1 MLQRDMVC
9 CKMFSD
15 PGTFKALL
23 LALPLGEM
31 TIEIGDWSTF
41 VNITHYGIN
50 ERKFPVCGMT
60 MCQAGEDERGRI
72 IIRRC
77 TQVLVGG
84 EGARGWT
91 DKQSCG
97 LGCRRSV
104 TT

>member
-1 MLQRDMVC
+1 MVAAVLQRDMVC

-50 ERKFPVCGMT
+50 ERKFPVCG
-60 MCQAGEDERGRI
+60 
-72 IIRRC
+72 
-77 TQVLVGG
+77 
-84 EGARGWT
+84 
-91 DKQSCG
+91 
-97 LGCRRSV
+97 
-104 TT
+104 